1 MTEENLA
8 EGIMKAHETRKKR
21 KDGRNTKRKMS
32 KQWLV
37 RRWGTVALEPCSSN
51 HLDCVPWF
59 WTG

>member
-32 KQWLV
+32 KQWFS
-37 RRWGTVALEPCSSN
+37 TCALQPLGAACKIS
-51 HLDCVPWF
+51 
-59 WTG
+59 